1 MICEY
6 QHTFMSIS
14 TNHLKILVPEY
25 GAGGDHPTEGF
36 LMKGL
41 GSPDPDFFKDFENQ
55 DIPHDLDAFYSYI
68 DYYSLPEY
76 KGSTREPLSSLD
88 SSLD

>member
-14 TNHLKILVPEY
+14 RNNLKILVPEY

-41 GSPDPDFFKDFENQ
+41 GSPDADFFQDLTE

-68 DYYSLPEY
+68 DDHTQPIYQ
-76 KGSTREPLSSLD
+76 KSTREPISILD
-88 SSLD
+88 